1 MTEQVIIGIDPGT
14 IVMGYGI
21 LKIKEGKP
29 SLEAMGLLRL
39 DRYQSHY
46 VRLQKIQ
53 EAVEALIERYA
64 PTDMA
69 LESPFLGKNI
79 QTTLKLGRAQGAAM
93 VAAIREGLSV
103 TEYAP
108 STIKKMI
115 TGRGNASK
123 EQVAAM
129 LQYILKIPDGA
140 MMEKNDATDAVAVAM
155 THHLQDSRPHSSNK
169 GGSWKDYILNHPSK
183 VVK

>member
-1 MTEQVIIGIDPGT
+1 MTDQIIIGIDPGT

-21 LKIKEGKP
+21 IKVANGKP
-29 SLEAMGLLRL
+29 TLEAMGLLKL
-39 DRYQSHY
+39 NRYQSHY
-46 VRLQKIQ
+46 IRLQKIQ
-53 EAVEALIERYA
+53 EAVEALIERYN
-64 PTDMA
+64 PTAMA

-93 VAAIREGLSV
+93 VAATRANISV

-123 EQVAAM
+123 EQVSAM
-129 LQYILKIPDGA
+129 LQYILRIQEEA
-140 MMEKNDATDAVAVAM
+140 MMEKNDATDAVAVAL
-155 THHLQDSRPHSSNK
+155 THHLQASRIQSGKK
-169 GGSWKDYILNHPSK
+169 GGSWKDFIRNNPDK

>member
-21 LKIKEGKP
+21 LSIESDKP
-29 SLEAMGLLRL
+29 TLEAMGLLRL

-64 PTDMA
+64 PTNMA
-69 LESPFLGKNI
+69 LESPFMGKNI
-79 QTTLKLGRAQGAAM
+79 QTTLKLGRAQGVAM
-93 VAAIREGLSV
+93 VAAMRANISV

-108 STIKKMI
+108 STIKRMI

-123 EQVAAM
+123 GQVATV
-129 LQYILKIPDGA
+129 LQYMLKIPDTA
-140 MMEKNDATDAVAVAM
+140 MMEKNDATDAVAVAL
-155 THHLQDSRPHSSNK
+155 THHLYSLHPQGSKK
-169 GGSWKDYILNHPSK
+169 GGSWQDFIRNHPDK

>member
-1 MTEQVIIGIDPGT
+1 MADQVIIGIDPGT

-21 LKIKEGKP
+21 LEVVGGKP
-29 SLEAMGLLRL
+29 TLEAMGLLRL

-46 VRLQKIQ
+46 LRLQKIQ

-69 LESPFLGKNI
+69 LESPFMGKNI

-93 VAAIREGLSV
+93 VAAMRSGISV
-103 TEYAP
+103 SEYAP

-115 TGRGNASK
+115 TGRGSASK
-123 EQVAAM
+123 GQVAAM
-129 LQYILKIPDGA
+129 LQYMLKIPESA
-140 MMEKNDATDAVAVAM
+140 MMEKNDASDAVAVAM
-155 THHLQDSRPHSSNK
+155 THHLEALRIQSGK
-169 GGSWKDYILNHPSK
+169 KEKSWRDYIRNNPDK
-183 VVK
+183 VIK